1 MRDLNVFRIPLDGFS
16 LERVDISNKDH
27 VKVIK
32 GLRDRTAK
40 RRCFD
45 VRDDIKKM
53 KSGRDVGNR
62 FLVKSDDDYLGYMY
76 ISNDHNN
83 ERVLSMIVQE
93 KLRGK
98 GYGKLLLTSVSDYLL
113 KNGIASSIR
122 LYIKNGNIQSTRVAL
137 ACGFTKDESQI
148 SGTSSYSRRSK

>member
-1 MRDLNVFRIPLDGFS
+1 MRDLEVFRIPLDGFS
-16 LERVDISNKDH
+16 LEKVDIDNRDH
-27 VKVIK
+27 VRVIK

-40 RRCFD
+40 RMCFD
-45 VRDDIKKM
+45 IRDDIKKM

-76 ISNDHNN
+76 VSNDHNN

-98 GYGKLLLTSVSDYLL
+98 GYGKVILTGVSDYLL
-113 KNGIASSIR
+113 KSGIASSVR
-122 LYIKNGNIQSTRVAL
+122 LYIKNENIQSTRMSL
-137 ACGFTKDESQI
+137 ACGFSKDESQI